1 MIVPGDALTKGFKV
15 GCGRGLGVGVATG
28 RGPIG
33 AGGGG
38 PRSCALAAPAWLPLL
53 SDFCS
58 SSRSFVQPVRRR
70 DFGLRVDAY
79 AGPTRKK
86 PRTFAQ
92 GFDPAP
98 GYGRAHISS
107 YYQKQPLGLS
117 AKYELQS
124 VRALTPE
131 LTLAYARAVFER
143 PDGAVGVYLTIV
155 AELVRGRWAIR
166 HYHVSKQV
174 GG

>member
-1 MIVPGDALTKGFKV
+1 MSRLDTRKQERRREASVAEREVRVLLDSWAEGIARHDPGKVAELFTDDALF
-15 GCGRGLGVGVATG
+15 
-28 RGPIG
+28 
-33 AGGGG
+33 
-38 PRSCALAAPAWLPLL
+38 
-53 SDFCS
+53 
-58 SSRSFVQPVRRR
+58 
-70 DFGLRVDAY
+70 
-79 AGPTRKK
+79 
-86 PRTFAQ
+86 Q

-117 AKYELQS
+117 ARYELQS

-131 LTLAYARAVFER
+131 LTLAYAQVVFER
-143 PDGAVGVYLTIV
+143 PDGPVRVYLTIV

-166 HYHVSKQV
+166 HYHASRQV